1 MSPQGS
7 KGTEAKKGV
16 SSLSRRGFLK
26 TLGISTLSITAAGLL
41 GYGYVFHIEPEWLS
55 VEQIQAP
62 IAELSASL
70 QGFRIVCLSDLHFE
84 PFTRLDFIHR
94 VVRRV
99 NALEPDLICLL
110 GDYVFAQA
118 DSIHELAPVLAEL
131 HADHGVFAI
140 LGNHDL
146 WTDAEVVR
154 AGLEA
159 EGIQV
164 LVNQRV
170 LLNLAGE
177 TIVLA
182 GLDDG
187 WSGKPDL
194 QQALEGAPENAPVIL
209 LLHEPDLA
217 DQIALDGRVDLQ
229 LSGHSHGGQMRI
241 PFFGA
246 PFLPEYARKYDQ
258 GFYQVKD
265 MWLYVTRGI
274 GVIYPP
280 GRFNC
285 RPEITEITLVT
296 AAQ

>member
-1 MSPQGS
+1 MNPTGM
-7 KGTEAKKGV
+7 KGIDAKKEGG
-16 SSLSRRGFLK
+16 SLSRRGFVK
-26 TLGISTLSITAAGLL
+26 TLGISALSIATGGLL

-55 VEQIQAP
+55 IEQIRAP
-62 IAELSASL
+62 IVKLSAGL
-70 QGFRIVCLSDLHFE
+70 QGFRIVCLSDFHFE

-99 NALEPDLICLL
+99 NDLEPDLICLL

-131 HADHGVFAI
+131 HADQGVLAI

-154 AGLEA
+154 AALEA
-159 EGIQV
+159 AGIQV

-170 LLNLAGE
+170 LLNSAE
-177 TIVLA
+177 EPIVLA

-217 DQIALDGRVDLQ
+217 DQMALDGRVDLQ
-229 LSGHSHGGQMRI
+229 LSGHSHGGQVRI

-258 GFYQVKD
+258 GLYRVKD

-296 AAQ
+296 AP